1 MKGKAVVMR
10 GGGYECAVDDV
21 GGEGADDVRV
31 GVAGGGGQDGAADH
45 FNQILVL
52 RRVAVRVHVFPP
64 RHVFKL
70 RKAALDAEALDDGD
84 ALKEEVAFGGRKI
97 PERWMGFKTETR
109 C

>member
-1 MKGKAVVMR
+1 MR
-10 GGGYECAVDDV
+10 I
-21 GGEGADDVRV
+21 
-31 GVAGGGGQDGAADH
+31 GVAGVGGQDGAADH

-52 RRVAVRVHVFPP
+52 RRVAVGVHVFPP

-70 RKAALDAEALDDGD
+70 SKAALDAEALDDGD

-97 PERWMGFKTETR
+97 PETSMRFKTETR